1 MTQAAPRLLLVVLFP
16 ALNLP
21 FPLLSFMLLNTFFG
35 APAEFNCFCKGLAL
49 CCWKPVSCYDPG
61 SSQAS
66 SFCTFPSLEP
76 ALPSCSVVCVWTLF
90 GPCCF
95 NSLFQKV
102 WHFADGNQWA
112 AMTQAAPRLLLF
124 VLFPALNLPFPPVQ
138 LYVFEHFLVPA
149 VLIACF
155 KKFGILLMET
165 SELLWPRQLP
175 GFFFLY
181 FPQPW
186 TCPSL
191 LFSSVSVWQ
200 LWEAH

>member
-21 FPLLSFMLLNTFFG
+21 FPPVKFYAFEHFFLVLLLSLIAF
-35 APAEFNCFCKGLAL
+35 A
-49 CCWKPVSCYDPG
+49 
-61 SSQAS
+61 
-66 SFCTFPSLEP
+66 
-76 ALPSCSVVCVWTLF
+76 
-90 GPCCF
+90 
-95 NSLFQKV
+95 KV
-102 WHFADGNQWA
+102 WHFVAGNQWA

-186 TCPSL
+186 TCPPL